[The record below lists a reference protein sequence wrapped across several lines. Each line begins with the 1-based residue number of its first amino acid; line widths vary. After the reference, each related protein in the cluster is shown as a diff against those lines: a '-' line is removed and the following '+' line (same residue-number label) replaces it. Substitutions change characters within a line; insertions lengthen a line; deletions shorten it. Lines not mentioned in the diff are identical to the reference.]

1 MDETKTSVPNSTPVV
16 NIETKLGK
24 DNVRLPQMQIFYD
37 FLHKKTATYSMVSE
51 STGLRQKN
59 CTRYKRKLEK
69 NGYLWE
75 VYDGK
80 CRVTGLKAAYL
91 TTNPSLNLK
100 VQTPK
105 LF

>member
-1 MDETKTSVPNSTPVV
+1 MNAKKEAPEGATGLD
-16 NIETKLGK
+16 LRHK
-24 DNVRLPQMQIFYD
+24 DTVRLPQMQVFFDY
-37 FLHKKTATYSMVSE
+37 LHEKTATCTMVCE

-59 CTRYKRKLEK
+59 CTRYKRRLEK

-91 TTNPSLNLK
+91 TTNPSHNLK